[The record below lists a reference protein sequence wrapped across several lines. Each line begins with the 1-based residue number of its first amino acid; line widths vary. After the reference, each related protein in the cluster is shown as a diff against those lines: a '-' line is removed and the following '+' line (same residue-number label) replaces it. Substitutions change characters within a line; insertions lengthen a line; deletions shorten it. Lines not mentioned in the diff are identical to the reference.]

1 MTEVLLEELSNSDI
15 NWIRTTGRK
24 QEISAGTVL
33 IQQHSQVSSLY
44 LIIRGTF
51 AATVARNQGSALG
64 RAFAAL
70 EDEQDLEQEI
80 GRFSGGEVLG
90 EMSFLDISPSA
101 TTVKA
106 VENSLVLA
114 IPRERLIERLREDI
128 GFGSRFYRAISIL
141 LLDRFDRLLKLYL
154 KRKMGQ
160 IAPLQDVPLIFGE
173 LSDSDVDWMV
183 EYGHIEAVDAG
194 TLVIRSGRSV
204 ENLYVLIQGKM
215 SVSVS
220 EQTSNRLT
228 SVFAS
233 LESDDE
239 EAGESPERE
248 IARVSRGEIVGEIAC
263 LDSHLSNISLRA
275 IEDSLLL
282 AIPRKQLLIRLQQD
296 PGMGSRFYR
305 VVSMLLSGRLQG
317 LISRLGFGRSS
328 YSMGQRLSSDTQ
340 YEDEI
345 DLEVLDNLS
354 LGGARFDWMLRRLK
368 VS

>member
-15 NWIRTTGRK
+15 NWIKTTGRK

-44 LIIRGTF
+44 LILRGTF
-51 AATVARNQGSALG
+51 AATVARNEGSALG

-80 GRFSGGEVLG
+80 GRFSGGEVVG
-90 EMSFLDISPSA
+90 EMSFLDISPAA

-106 VENSLVLA
+106 VENSLILA

-194 TLVIRSGRSV
+194 TLLIRSGRSV
-204 ENLYVLIQGKM
+204 ENLYVLMQGRM

-239 EAGESPERE
+239 ETESPERE
-248 IARVSRGEIVGEIAC
+248 IARVSRGEIVGEVAC

-275 IEDSLLL
+275 IEDSLVL

-328 YSMGQRLSSDTQ
+328 YRMGQRLSADIQ

-345 DLEVLDNLS
+345 DLEVLDNMS